1 MYGVKRCGFLLILF
15 LLMMQLLPVSTVL
28 SVETESS
35 EEEYFIYKM
44 LHGNDWTRIPTDAE
58 INEALSKLS
67 YSEDESSEF
76 STAYI
81 TYSYGSPQ
89 KVHVLFLKDN
99 EKYRFYANQ
108 VIITVVRT
116 YESQSKL
123 FENIGTTT
131 SQTEYYL
138 GLHEVSEGIYEF
150 GGIGVAQK
158 GPDGELSPIQRPLH
172 HDGSTVYG
180 SGWIDGE
187 PGAGSPTTDPTGEE
201 PYPTIPEEDEDLPV
215 EIVVGGAAA
224 VTVVATAM
232 ARARK
237 SKKKKNLNGKT
248 QRPPTSANRKSSAKS
263 EDRQK
268 NQEEEKSVG
277 YILQLT
283 QDNITLTEGDET
295 IVGIRAMKVDDKG
308 QTTVASNA
316 EIRLQSQKDTR
327 LILAPN
333 VGKGVLNV
341 KITQNGTAQQD
352 AVETVQI
359 TAMLPGKT
367 MDAELTVTLKTGW
380 KMVFR

>member
-1 MYGVKRCGFLLILF
+1 MCGLKRSSFLLV
-15 LLMMQLLPVSTVL
+15 LLVLVMQLLLISPVL
-28 SVETESS
+28 SAEKEYTE
-35 EEEYFIYKM
+35 EDYFIHKM
-44 LHGNDWTRIPTDAE
+44 LHGNDWSRNPTDAE
-58 INEALSKLS
+58 INEALRKLP

-76 STAYI
+76 STVYI
-81 TYSYGSPQ
+81 SYSYGSPQ
-89 KVHVLFLKDN
+89 KVHALFLKDN
-99 EKYRFYANQ
+99 ERYRFYGNQ

-116 YESQSKL
+116 YQSQSKL
-123 FENIGTTT
+123 FENMGPTT

-138 GLHEVSEGIYEF
+138 GLNEVSEGIYEF

-158 GPDGELSPIQRPLH
+158 GPDGEISPIQRPVDF
-172 HDGSTVYG
+172 DGSALYG

-187 PGAGSPTTDPTGEE
+187 PSAGSPTTDPTEEE
-201 PYPTIPEEDEDLPV
+201 PYPPTPEEDEDLPI

-224 VTVVATAM
+224 VAVVAVAM
-232 ARARK
+232 AKARK
-237 SKKKKNLNGKT
+237 SKKKNDKNGKT
-248 QRPPTSANRKSSAKS
+248 QRPPKSANRKSSAKS
-263 EDRQK
+263 EDQQK

-283 QDNITLTEGDET
+283 QDNITLTEGNET
-295 IVGIRAMKVDDKG
+295 IVGIRAMKVDEKG

-316 EIRLQSQKDTR
+316 EIRLQPQKDTR

-341 KITQNGTAQQD
+341 KVSQNGAAQQD

-367 MDAELTVTLKTGW
+367 MDAVLTVTLKTGW